1 MWRVSASSLRP
12 LPSLLP
18 PGLEA
23 LAPELARSRH
33 ACGEMIART
42 VFAFLLLKDGIIH
55 MDVVEDRAQILM
67 AQQFLEAERIA
78 ALDQVIHGKD
88 DPRRRCPT
96 RPVPPH
102 PADACPG
109 SRAGCA
115 GNFAP
120 APDAAPYCLCPAR

>member
-33 ACGEMIART
+33 ACGDMIART

-78 ALDQVIHGKD
+78 ALDQVIHGKGVPQD
-88 DPRRRCPT
+88 VRTHAFARDPRSFSEPLEK
-96 RPVPPH
+96 PPH
-102 PADACPG
+102 PIC
-109 SRAGCA
+109 
-115 GNFAP
+115 
-120 APDAAPYCLCPAR
+120 